1 VRAAVETLVKAHP
14 YEVPEAIVMKV
25 KGGHPEYL
33 NWVLESAP
41 GSPRGESNTSES
53 LDPVPQRPAEGLKW
67 LFGSSARTL
76 SPSSD
81 VRTAILEHISPLESE
96 LRSLG
101 EAFGAVLRDDL
112 IASESIPPFDNSAMD
127 GFAVRVEDLAAAS
140 PDHPLE
146 LPVQGGLAAGSQGGV
161 ALEPAAAIR
170 IMTGAPLPAGAGAV
184 VPHELTS
191 FTAERV
197 TFRGSA
203 RPGQNVRRAGADMK
217 PGDLVLR
224 AGTVLRGPQLA
235 IAAAQGRERLSVTR
249 PVRVAVLSPGNEL
262 VPASSTPGP
271 GQIRNSNAFAISG
284 LLRGAGAVPIEL
296 GIIRDAKAELLAAID
311 RAIALG
317 ADAIVTTGGASAG
330 DYDFVRAVVRWES
343 ARPGLVFHVAMRPGK
358 PQAFGLFHGRPPF
371 RPAWQPRR
379 VDSLVRDFRAAGAAQ
394 DARRSAK
401 CCRCRSAC
409 DFPSSTGTGR
419 GEFSCCVCRVEPD
432 PAGGFRVT
440 PPGEQDSSHL
450 TSLAEANAIVTLPAD
465 RDCIAQGE
473 VLSAIWLDG
482 K

>member
-1 VRAAVETLVKAHP
+1 MALRELGQDLVSI
-14 YEVPEAIVMKV
+14 E
-25 KGGHPEYL
+25 
-33 NWVLESAP
+33 
-41 GSPRGESNTSES
+41 
-53 LDPVPQRPAEGLKW
+53 
-67 LFGSSARTL
+67 
-76 SPSSD
+76 D

-284 LLRGAGAVPIEL
+284 LLRGAGVLPIDL
-296 GIIRDAKAELLAAID
+296 GIVRDAKSELLAAID

-330 DYDFVRAVVRWES
+330 DYDFVRAVVRES

-358 PQAFGLFHGRPPF
+358 PQAFGLFHGRPLFGLPGNPAASILSF
-371 RPAWQPRR
+371 EIFVRPALR
-379 VDSLVRDFRAAGAAQ
+379 
-394 DARRSAK
+394 K
-401 CCRCRSAC
+401 M
-409 DFPSSTGTGR
+409 R
-419 GEFSCCVCRVEPD
+419 GEREVLPVSFGVRFPFEHRYRPGRVFLLRCRVEPD